1 MYLDKNIGESP
12 RNQKKWLVMKL
23 KMDGYDASLCKST
36 WDSTC
41 SFSQGFYF
49 LSLVFLKCSSFCLYI
64 YLLFFIFHYWA
75 FKFSNLQV
83 ITSTLKF

>member
-1 MYLDKNIGESP
+1 MYLNNNMGEST

-41 SFSQGFYF
+41 SFSKGF
-49 LSLVFLKCSSFCLYI
+49 
-64 YLLFFIFHYWA
+64 
-75 FKFSNLQV
+75 
-83 ITSTLKF
+83 